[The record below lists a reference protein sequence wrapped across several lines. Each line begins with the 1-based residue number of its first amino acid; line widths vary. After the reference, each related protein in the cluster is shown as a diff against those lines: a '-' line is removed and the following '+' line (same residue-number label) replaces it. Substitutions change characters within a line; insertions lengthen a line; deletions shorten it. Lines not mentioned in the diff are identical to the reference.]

1 MKHVVKKLI
10 SIVVIVVF
18 IFTATPFVLPVQAAV
33 LTSFED
39 NLTRLQTS
47 TLADHIIKFVT
58 PTGVGPGQNITL
70 TFDSDFTMGSF
81 ALNNFDLSVASTC
94 NGVFLD
100 RSLGVNPPIAP
111 NWRVTQSGNVV
122 TFANDNTAV
131 SAGQCI
137 KIEIGSN
144 ATFGGA
150 GTTQITNPSGA
161 QTATLVIGGTF
172 GDSGTAGIAIVTGD
186 QVNIT
191 ATVDP
196 TISFAVTDST
206 IGFGT
211 LGAGGARWANG
222 AGTGSGSEVSAHDIT
237 AATNATSGYTIYVLG
252 ATLTSGI
259 NTITEIGG
267 SAVASSPGSEQFG
280 LKVAAAGG
288 SGAAVSPYA
297 SADYAYNATTVQ
309 DDIATSTVPS
319 TTTTFSITYL
329 ANISAT
335 TEAGSYATTLTYT
348 ATGLF

>member
-1 MKHVVKKLI
+1 MKNFITRAFNILVAIAFVTVMTQI
-10 SIVVIVVF
+10 TSI
-18 IFTATPFVLPVQAAV
+18 AQAAGV
-33 LTSFED
+33 TSLSD
-39 NLTRLQTS
+39 NLSRLQTS
-47 TLADHIIKFVT
+47 TLADHTIKFVT
-58 PTGVGPGQNITL
+58 PTGVAAGQTVTL
-70 TFDSDFTMGSF
+70 TFDADFTMGSF
-81 ALNNFDLSVASTC
+81 NILNVDLATATTCGGAFTDKTIAASPSGATWGVAQAGSIITITSGTDTITATHCISV
-94 NGVFLD
+94 
-100 RSLGVNPPIAP
+100 
-111 NWRVTQSGNVV
+111 
-122 TFANDNTAV
+122 
-131 SAGQCI
+131 
-137 KIEIGSN
+137 EIGAN
-144 ATFGGA
+144 ATSGGA